1 MLLLQLLLSQVQS
14 LLPQLSL
21 PWRPRLPPT
30 VRSQLVELLQLQPA
44 GGVARLLLLVDAA
57 PRL

>member
-21 PWRPRLPPT
+21 PLRPRLPPT
-30 VRSQLVELLQLQPA
+30 VRSQRVELLQLRPA
-44 GGVARLLLLVDAA
+44 GGVARPLLLKYVA